1 MKARLYF
8 SAIGDKALKKNDIA
22 SVRFDMGQE
31 KIVKPESNHH
41 VYIRFGHFFK
51 GTEGRKGSSQL

>member
-22 SVRFDMGQE
+22 SVRFDMSQE
-31 KIVKPESNHH
+31 KIMKPESNHR

-51 GTEGRKGSSQL
+51 GTERR